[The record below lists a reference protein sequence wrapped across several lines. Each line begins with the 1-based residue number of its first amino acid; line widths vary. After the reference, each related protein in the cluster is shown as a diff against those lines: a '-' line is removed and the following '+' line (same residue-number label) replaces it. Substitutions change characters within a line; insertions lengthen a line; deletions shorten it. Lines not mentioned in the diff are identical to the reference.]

1 MNSAVQIAL
10 MFGLGLLIQS
20 VFLIR
25 GDLKENILRWLKAF
39 VASFGFAAIILLPI
53 IFDESKKISISD
65 VYLFLFWF
73 YLLFSFFFTGAFF
86 FKALYEIN
94 EKNFLV

>member
-25 GDLKENILRWLKAF
+25 GNLKENILRWLKAF
-39 VASFGFAAIILLPI
+39 IASFGLAAIILLPI
-53 IFDESKKISISD
+53 LFDESKRISISD
-65 VYLFLFWF
+65 IYLFLFLF
-73 YLLFSFFFTGAFF
+73 YLLFSWP
-86 FKALYEIN
+86 
-94 EKNFLV
+94 

>member
-25 GDLKENILRWLKAF
+25 GNLKENILRWLKAF
-39 VASFGFAAIILLPI
+39 IASFGLAAIIFLPI
-53 IFDESKKISISD
+53 LFGESKKISISD
-65 VYLFLFWF
+65 VYLFLFP
-73 YLLFSFFFTGAFF
+73 SQNPPAF
-86 FKALYEIN
+86 
-94 EKNFLV
+94 